1 MSLVGNPKG
10 KSHSKEMYMGG
21 RLILNWILKIQ
32 NERPWIGLIRQVAGS
47 AEHGN
52 EIAASTKCR
61 EFLD

>member
-1 MSLVGNPKG
+1 
-10 KSHSKEMYMGG
+10 MYMGG